1 MLVWVSIL
9 LQAVAIILL
18 SSKVKQMDEV
28 LKAIATNEAVKAI
41 AEVERLAKDNG
52 ISVREALGGSP
63 EEEERFYKA
72 KEELKKEI
80 NRRLK

>member
-28 LKAIATNEAVKAI
+28 LKAIARKEAVMAI
-41 AEVERLAKDNG
+41 AEVERMAKTKG
-52 ISVREALGGSP
+52 VSVREVLGGKP
-63 EEEERFYKA
+63 EDEEMFYQT